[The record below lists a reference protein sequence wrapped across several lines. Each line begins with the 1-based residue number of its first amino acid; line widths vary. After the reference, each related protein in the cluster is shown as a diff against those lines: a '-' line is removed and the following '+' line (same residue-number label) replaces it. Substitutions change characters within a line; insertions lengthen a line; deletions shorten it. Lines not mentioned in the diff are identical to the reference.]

1 MKIRIFSKEDTINH
15 KQHTTPFESV
25 FIATPSKDQYRK
37 KLNSPLQKQFSF
49 MENMA
54 NTKQKVS
61 LYEKLGA
68 EEGLRRI
75 VNDILDKN
83 LNNPLISHY
92 FRDIDMP
99 RLKQLVFEF
108 FSMGTGG
115 PHQYTGRDM
124 RTSHSR
130 MNISEEDF
138 QSGNEDVSL
147 VLKEH
152 GIPQEEINEV
162 IAILD
167 SMKADIVRK

>member
-1 MKIRIFSKEDTINH
+1 
-15 KQHTTPFESV
+15 
-25 FIATPSKDQYRK
+25 
-37 KLNSPLQKQFSF
+37 

-68 EEGLRRI
+68 EEGLKRI

-83 LNNPLISHY
+83 FNNPIIGHY

-152 GIPQEEINEV
+152 GIHQEEINEV

-167 SMKADIVRK
+167 SMKADIVSE